1 MAILD
6 EKTMSDKELTE
17 FLQKIDAGVK
27 AGAAL
32 ALDEHRRMGRSIAI
46 WQDGR
51 VVILTGEEILATPSA
66 NTSLPSR

>member
-1 MAILD
+1 
-6 EKTMSDKELTE
+6 MSDKEFTE

-46 WQDGR
+46 WQNGKI
-51 VVILTGEEILATPSA
+51 VTLTGEEILATPSV
-66 NTSLPSR
+66 NIGLPSR

>member
-1 MAILD
+1 
-6 EKTMSDKELTE
+6 MSDKEFTE

-46 WQDGR
+46 WQNGKI
-51 VVILTGEEILATPSA
+51 VTLTGEEILLTPSV
-66 NTSLPSR
+66 NTGLPSR

>member
-1 MAILD
+1 LALLD
-6 EKTMSDKELTE
+6 QKTMSDKEFTE

-46 WQDGR
+46 WQDGKI
-51 VVILTGEEILATPSA
+51 VTLTGEEILATPSS
-66 NTSLPSR
+66 NVTLPSR